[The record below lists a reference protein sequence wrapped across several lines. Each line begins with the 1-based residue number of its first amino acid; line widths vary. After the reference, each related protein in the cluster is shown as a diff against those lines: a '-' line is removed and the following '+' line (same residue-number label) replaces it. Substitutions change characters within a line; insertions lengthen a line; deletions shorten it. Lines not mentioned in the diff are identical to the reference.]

1 MIIWIA
7 SYPKAGNTIVR
18 SLIASYFFS
27 RDGIFDFDLL
37 NNIRQFPDISL
48 FKKLEIDMT
57 NENEVVKNYINAQK
71 LIIKKGSINF
81 LKTHSSLF
89 NINNNHFTDL
99 QKTLGAIYIVRDPRN
114 VVKSYAN
121 HFQVTEE
128 EAATHLTQ
136 ERFSYGMKNPEN
148 QENRVI
154 THVGSWNFNYNT
166 WKSFRAHKRYLLVKY
181 EDLISD
187 KEKILIKILEFVHKL
202 AKINFVLNKHKL
214 QNILDSTSFEK
225 MQDLEIKKGFNESVI
240 TEKTGSKINFFNLGP
255 KNDWKNSLNIEIKK
269 NIEKCFEKEMSE
281 LGYL

>member
-18 SLIASYFFS
+18 SLLASYFFS
-27 RDGIFDFDLL
+27 EDGNFDFDLL

-48 FKKLEIDMT
+48 FKKLQIDTT
-57 NENEVVKNYINAQK
+57 NEKEVVKNYINAQK

-99 QKTLGAIYIVRDPRN
+99 HRSLGAIYIVRDPRN
-114 VVKSYAN
+114 VVRSYAN

-128 EAATHLTQ
+128 EAATHLTEQ
-136 ERFSYGMKNPEN
+136 RFSYGMKNLEN
-148 QENRVI
+148 QENRVV
-154 THVGSWNFNYNT
+154 THLGSWSFNYNSWT
-166 WKSFRAHKRYLLVKY
+166 SFKTHKRYLLVKY
-181 EDLISD
+181 EDLISN
-187 KEKILIKILEFVHKL
+187 KEKILIKILKFVHKL
-202 AKINFVLNKHKL
+202 AKINFVLDKNKLK
-214 QNILDSTSFEK
+214 NILESTSFEK
-225 MQDLEIKKGFNESVI
+225 MQDLEIKKGFNESII
-240 TEKTGSKINFFNLGP
+240 TKKIGSKINFFYLGP
-255 KNDWKNSLNIEIKK
+255 KNNWKNSLNVEIKK